1 MGTIIAVCIL
11 SAGIC
16 VALGYWIKTLKYWHD
31 MGTGSLAKDS
41 ISDKNMS
48 DLKDEITRLELEN
61 KKLEE
66 ENENLKKKSDLI
78 NKKSIQKR
86 FDEFCAKYK
95 SDAIAKIRI
104 KAEDGVKEFICFTDE
119 ETVTKLMQ
127 KTQDA
132 GCFSFGR
139 IQSKLQA
146 RSEIYNGFSCF
157 KEYYDK
163 YYWRDKL
170 VKPQDH
176 AIDWKI
182 TTMYIKLADLESVEI
197 DENMEAYI

>member
-48 DLKDEITRLELEN
+48 DLKDEIARLELEN

-104 KAEDGVKEFICFTDE
+104 KAEDGVKEFI
-119 ETVTKLMQ
+119 
-127 KTQDA
+127 
-132 GCFSFGR
+132 
-139 IQSKLQA
+139 
-146 RSEIYNGFSCF
+146 
-157 KEYYDK
+157 
-163 YYWRDKL
+163 
-170 VKPQDH
+170 
-176 AIDWKI
+176 
-182 TTMYIKLADLESVEI
+182 
-197 DENMEAYI
+197 

>member
-1 MGTIIAVCIL
+1 MGTIIAVYIL

-31 MGTGSLAKDS
+31 TGTGNLAKDS

-48 DLKDEITRLELEN
+48 DLKDEITKLEL
-61 KKLEE
+61 
-66 ENENLKKKSDLI
+66 ENENLKKESDLI

-132 GCFSFGR
+132 GCFSFDR
-139 IQSKLQA
+139 IQSKIHA
-146 RSEIYNGFSCF
+146 SSEIYNGFSCF

>member
-11 SAGIC
+11 SAGIG

-31 MGTGSLAKDS
+31 METGSLAKDS

-78 NKKSIQKR
+78 NKKSIQKH

-95 SDAIAKIRI
+95 SDAIAKIRV

-139 IQSKLQA
+139 IQSKVHTS
-146 RSEIYNGFSCF
+146 SEIYNGFSYF
-157 KEYYDK
+157 KEYYDE
-163 YYWRDKL
+163 YYWCDKL

-182 TTMYIKLADLESVEI
+182 TTMYIKLADLESIEI
-197 DENMEAYI
+197 EENMEAYI

>member
-1 MGTIIAVCIL
+1 ME
-11 SAGIC
+11 
-16 VALGYWIKTLKYWHD
+16 
-31 MGTGSLAKDS
+31 TGSLAKDS

-132 GCFSFGR
+132 GCFRFGR
-139 IQSKLQA
+139 IQSKIHA
-146 RSEIYNGFSCF
+146 SSEIYNGFSCF

-182 TTMYIKLADLESVEI
+182 TTMYIKLADLESIEI
-197 DENMEAYI
+197 DKNVEEYI